1 MEDKPQKKVFPVRKN
16 IRLPAYDYRENG
28 SYFVTICIFHKQPLL
43 ARKKVSIKEKK
54 EKSQP
59 VGAGFHPRP
68 QTEHF
73 SDSLQNPIVLTPIG
87 KMVAQTIQYVGSHF
101 EGVRIEN
108 AVVMPNHIHLLLA
121 LENPEA
127 GNRLSLSDVVGR
139 LKSYTT
145 KRFFEMT
152 GKTQEPLWQ
161 RGFYDHVIRNQTE
174 WERAWEYIEYN
185 ALKIYPKKDL

>member
-1 MEDKPQKKVFPVRKN
+1 MEDKPRKKGFPVRKN
-16 IRLPAYDYRENG
+16 IRLSSYDYRENG
-28 SYFVTICIFHKQPLL
+28 SYFVTICVYQKKPLL
-43 ARKKVSIKEKK
+43 ARKRVVEKQITA
-54 EKSQP
+54 SRQS

-121 LENPEA
+121 LENQEA
-127 GNRLSLSDVVGR
+127 NNKLSLSEVVGR
-139 LKSYTT
+139 MKSYTT

-161 RGFYDHVIRNQTE
+161 RGFYDRVIRNQTE

>member
-16 IRLPAYDYRENG
+16 IRLSSYDYRENG
-28 SYFVTICIFHKQPLL
+28 SYFVTICVYQKKPLL
-43 ARKKVSIKEKK
+43 ARKKVVEKQITVNRQ
-54 EKSQP
+54 S

-68 QTEHF
+68 QIEHF
-73 SDSLQNPIVLTPIG
+73 SQSQQSPVILTPIG

-101 EGVRIEN
+101 EGVRTEN

-121 LENPEA
+121 LENQEA
-127 GNRLSLSDVVGR
+127 NNKLSLSEVVGR
-139 LKSYTT
+139 MKSYTT

-161 RGFYDHVIRNQTE
+161 RGFYDRVIRNQTE
-174 WERAWEYIEYN
+174 WECAWEYIEYN
-185 ALKIYPKKDL
+185 ALKIYSEKNL

>member
-1 MEDKPQKKVFPVRKN
+1 
-16 IRLPAYDYRENG
+16 
-28 SYFVTICIFHKQPLL
+28 
-43 ARKKVSIKEKK
+43 
-54 EKSQP
+54 
-59 VGAGFHPRP
+59 
-68 QTEHF
+68 
-73 SDSLQNPIVLTPIG
+73 
-87 KMVAQTIQYVGSHF
+87 MVAQSIQYVGSHF